1 MAVRRRAVLAFDRKQ
16 KLMNDN
22 PEMFR
27 LDTEEGGP
35 AGFGKI
41 TFAVLA
47 TLPGFFLILSFFL
60 IGKNSLAVFLVWILA
75 LLLSIPLTIAGF
87 VKVVHERRN
96 DTPTKFWK
104 IITFVA
110 AIPLILCLIGF
121 IWGIIS
127 TAPPV
132 FGVLTSS

>member
-22 PEMFR
+22 LEMFR

-47 TLPGFFLILSFFL
+47 TLPGFFLILSFL

-87 VKVVHERRN
+87 VKVIDERRN
-96 DTPTKFWK
+96 ARPTKFWK

-110 AIPLILCLIGF
+110 AIPLLLSLIGF